1 MVAQVIGY
9 IRICRPGSVIG
20 PQQHYLKEMEQKCW
34 RMGDQ
39 HRAQLQAQN
48 LRVQNGLGEPSSVD
62 YGDEEG
68 DASGGHRTSPM
79 KPMRSGEIPLF
90 LLDFALW
97 LQVGCPYSSVY
108 RVPHTPP

>member
-1 MVAQVIGY
+1 MIGY

-48 LRVQNGLGEPSSVD
+48 LRVHNGLGEPSSVD

-68 DASGGHRTSPM
+68 DAGGGSKTSPM
-79 KPMRSGEIPLF
+79 KPMRSGEIPLSPPHNSRC
-90 LLDFALW
+90 AAPHPMAKTS
-97 LQVGCPYSSVY
+97 VGVYSFPTWVA
-108 RVPHTPP
+108 P